1 MSDRHRRY
9 REWEESDMQEAI
21 RMIAEQ
27 SKSVYAAAKALNIP
41 RVTLHDRFNQ
51 RHGDKVGRPP
61 KLSAEDET
69 ALVQYSMYMAT
80 KGFPL
85 TAGVMKALAKEV
97 DKESSK
103 QRGEEPRFGGKTPGK
118 KWWKSFR
125 LRHPEISLRTPDSLD
140 RARAAM
146 SNKNVV
152 ADHFKKLGDI
162 IDQHNLSERPYL
174 IYNADETG
182 MALDARRSRVIVPT
196 ASKRAPAVK
205 SGSRDHITVMACV
218 SAGGGVI
225 PPMIV
230 YDRALPSGLFS
241 DGGPSGAVYA
251 HSDSGYMTR
260 ELFEKWFFC
269 NFLPHCHKAR
279 PLLLILDQATCH
291 LSLKVLQTAIQEKIV
306 IYGLPPHTSQYTQPL
321 DVSIFAS
328 VKAKWANTIE
338 SLQASNMKFQ
348 AKKSTFARIYSSVQ
362 DQSFSPQNIKSGFK
376 KTGIYPFD
384 PQAIDN
390 IWKEMSNAVQDAE
403 GPSCSTSVDTGT
415 SDKDTP
421 KVCDTCGNQLV
432 NPIAGTLVPAHL
444 HKILRPTTTQNGTV
458 KQTRRKKLS
467 ARVMTHEDL
476 VEELKKKE
484 EDEKEKRA
492 KGEERKKKAETKR
505 KEKEAKEMEKE
516 EKRKEKEAK
525 EMEKEEKRKEKETKE
540 MEKEE
545 KRKEKGGMKRK
556 REEKDGDEAGQAQ
569 DNSIEESGT
578 KRTRRAKKMDCY
590 EYNF

>member
-269 NFLPHCHKAR
+269 IFLPHCHKAR

-291 LSLKVLQTAIQEKIV
+291 LSLKQDVPETVDTDSHTVDGEGEIASGTVNSEAETVDNEAQPTVTDDTVDSPTHLLFHITCDSSDSEKLFKFLPRGRIKKDIREHVTIGRRETSDLRLNHPQASRDLLHITPTISLESSLGSGSATQFFILGSSVNVNMGAQGSDAPQQGPPNTTDSRKGEAKAIQES
-306 IYGLPPHTSQYTQPL
+306 GEGDSQM
-321 DVSIFAS
+321 S
-328 VKAKWANTIE
+328 V
-338 SLQASNMKFQ
+338 
-348 AKKSTFARIYSSVQ
+348 
-362 DQSFSPQNIKSGFK
+362 SFSHLM
-376 KTGIYPFD
+376 Y
-384 PQAIDN
+384 
-390 IWKEMSNAVQDAE
+390 
-403 GPSCSTSVDTGT
+403 SVD
-415 SDKDTP
+415 SM
-421 KVCDTCGNQLV
+421 
-432 NPIAGTLVPAHL
+432 
-444 HKILRPTTTQNGTV
+444 TV
-458 KQTRRKKLS
+458 F
-467 ARVMTHEDL
+467 RVGFPHAAD
-476 VEELKKKE
+476 
-484 EDEKEKRA
+484 
-492 KGEERKKKAETKR
+492 G
-505 KEKEAKEMEKE
+505 
-516 EKRKEKEAK
+516 
-525 EMEKEEKRKEKETKE
+525 
-540 MEKEE
+540 
-545 KRKEKGGMKRK
+545 
-556 REEKDGDEAGQAQ
+556 EKDVVLQEVLRLFQYLLQKAHP
-569 DNSIEESGT
+569 
-578 KRTRRAKKMDCY
+578 Y
-590 EYNF
+590 